1 MRRRQQLGERVTG
14 VVSDTME
21 RAGRM
26 RVGRRTG
33 RQTGT
38 GYFWAAG
45 PLLLAGLAA
54 AGGLLLSGRGMM
66 FGLGGRRLE
75 DVMVKDLTT
84 IDAGATIMDAAQRMR
99 DANVGV
105 LPVVE
110 GGRLRGVLTD
120 RDIVIRAVSRG
131 VNPSSAR
138 VSECLSEN
146 LVTGQPDWSVDE
158 AMRVMSARQIGR
170 LPVVDGSGRLVGM
183 VTLSS
188 LALRGRDQD
197 EALETAQEVSRRS
210 ARIA

>member
-1 MRRRQQLGERVTG
+1 
-14 VVSDTME
+14 
-21 RAGRM
+21 
-26 RVGRRTG
+26 
-33 RQTGT
+33 
-38 GYFWAAG
+38 
-45 PLLLAGLAA
+45 
-54 AGGLLLSGRGMM
+54 
-66 FGLGGRRLE
+66 
-75 DVMVKDLTT
+75 
-84 IDAGATIMDAAQRMR
+84 
-99 DANVGV
+99 
-105 LPVVE
+105 
-110 GGRLRGVLTD
+110 
-120 RDIVIRAVSRG
+120 VSRG

-170 LPVVDGSGRLVGM
+170 LPVVDSSGRLVGM